1 MGVDHRLLKTS
12 ENFKGLDLRSSDIMR
27 NQEFSTD
34 MRNAAYRISGAINK
48 RKGFTHKRNSNFIK
62 GMTTFKNIGAN
73 GSIVDELIYV
83 ENNTIQKEVEFDMVG
98 YRSSNVTTSPISLQL
113 TRDAGTSTITAVDA
127 AGGSFFNQNYTSSDT
142 IQTFIDDFSFK
153 SDFID
158 GTPIIDFA
166 SMTTLSVYN
175 LASAITMDWDP
186 GATFDF
192 DEQAGDI
199 TVMIPIA
206 KVNTSAVQS
215 ILNEPNGTEKTD
227 MLRRL
232 LTIGGK
238 NSGFPPSVL
247 FSDDE
252 ARSNLST
259 TYSSGTHNFLAINMP
274 EFGNLYIGSSYNNDT
289 GGGSDPTAWEY
300 TPSTDYTT
308 WSLGEYFLFLIQ
320 SGSFTVDPKG
330 GGKQKST
337 FNISNLDS
345 TIKSGYNSLD
355 SDLTDV
361 TFPTFPSALDTS
373 TQVTKIASKNTSN
386 ISLQLRNDA
395 NQSVNQF
402 LSQSID
408 RLNVF
413 NTEISNN
420 ASTTFP
426 TKVTIG
432 SIQEQVGSNLSWT
445 SAQYEDVLTENVN
458 FAPLNN
464 LLYMSNGIDELL
476 KYDGDDVYRAGLP
489 NCDKDIATF
498 SFNTTSTD
506 YLHEVK
512 PGQVEYFT
520 LDDSVFD
527 NPNTVDET
535 LVGDRKYYLEFKNNG
550 GTAQFR
556 RKHGSI
562 TGNYGSFSSWS
573 DLSAYGSTSVLNG
586 NGFAVE
592 VTTDGSGYV
601 KNYYQIEAGTGFLG
615 EADNGTFPN
624 FIEIT
629 KAMFLYSTSN
639 NNSTLTYGRLDIV
652 EVSSKVREKT
662 YEYRFAYEYTDFKGN
677 IISSQPSD
685 PVKLVVGSGKSV
697 NIAFPATIA
706 ALSTFKTNG
715 LFNDEWESSTGT
727 TLGTSLTDSN
737 YPIDK
742 LHDENRMRILVY
754 RSKGYSPIAGEVVGQ
769 YYKIADLEY
778 EAGGSATTV
787 TDKYRDE
794 PSDPEAATQY
804 DPIINPFLAF
814 VEPIKRKDPP
824 PKGKYLS
831 VFKNCLVV
839 AGQNDNVNNVQYS
852 LPKNFTTGEIG
863 SEYFPDDD
871 NGIVV
876 ESPFGS
882 KITAIAALKDL
893 MFVFHRDSIF
903 TVSGNINQLELP
915 NVELLTKEG
924 GVGCTSQAS
933 IEEYRG
939 GLAFVSDTGIY
950 TVSNQGLS
958 ELSELIRPL
967 FLNSNFVKE
976 KAISFNWTSKNL
988 LLVCIPDYIIQGD
1001 SEYNVLEDT
1010 MSAYISSDSLIL
1022 AYDYFRQA
1030 WLRWDTLEFTNGI
1043 TESSDTVNFSRMTN
1057 TTNVL
1062 ASITDNGDADDYS
1075 DNGNA
1080 IKFVYETNWES
1091 LGDPTVPKKFLRIK
1105 VHSFD
1110 TDASFESPGFQ
1121 LEAGVQ
1127 NDYINANSGK
1137 IDFDFSKQAGGG
1149 WGNFRW
1155 GTDSWG
1161 SLPSQFLK
1169 SKLPTGKS
1177 RSLKIR
1183 FANNTNNE
1191 NILITN
1197 YELEIAAPYRAEIKE

>member
-1 MGVDHRLLKTS
+1 MFAS
-12 ENFKGLDLRSSDIMR
+12 ASSTTLTLNNLN
-27 NQEFSTD
+27 NQ
-34 MRNAAYRISGAINK
+34 
-48 RKGFTHKRNSNFIK
+48 
-62 GMTTFKNIGAN
+62 
-73 GSIVDELIYV
+73 
-83 ENNTIQKEVEFDMVG
+83 
-98 YRSSNVTTSPISLQL
+98 
-113 TRDAGTSTITAVDA
+113 
-127 AGGSFFNQNYTSSDT
+127 
-142 IQTFIDDFSFK
+142 IQT
-153 SDFID
+153 
-158 GTPIIDFA
+158 G
-166 SMTTLSVYN
+166 Y
-175 LASAITMDWDP
+175 
-186 GATFDF
+186 
-192 DEQAGDI
+192 
-199 TVMIPIA
+199 
-206 KVNTSAVQS
+206 
-215 ILNEPNGTEKTD
+215 
-227 MLRRL
+227 
-232 LTIGGK
+232 
-238 NSGFPPSVL
+238 
-247 FSDDE
+247 
-252 ARSNLST
+252 
-259 TYSSGTHNFLAINMP
+259 
-274 EFGNLYIGSSYNNDT
+274 GNLNS
-289 GGGSDPTAWEY
+289 
-300 TPSTDYTT
+300 
-308 WSLGEYFLFLIQ
+308 FL
-320 SGSFTVDPKG
+320 SG
-330 GGKQKST
+330 
-337 FNISNLDS
+337 N
-345 TIKSGYNSLD
+345 
-355 SDLTDV
+355 
-361 TFPTFPSALDTS
+361 FPTFPTDLSSGSTS
-373 TQVTKIASKNTSN
+373 IKFSSKNTST
-386 ISLQLRNDA
+386 ISLDVRNDS
-395 NQSVNQF
+395 NQVVSQF

-512 PGQVEYFT
+512 PSQVEFFTFEDIPLNPSSLEET
-520 LDDSVFD
+520 LDV
-527 NPNTVDET
+527 
-535 LVGDRKYYLEFKNNG
+535 DRKYMFKFNSNG
-550 GTAQFR
+550 FY
-556 RKHGSI
+556 RKEAAI
-562 TGNYGSFSSWS
+562 TGTYGSYSSLVAYAS
-573 DLSAYGSTSVLNG
+573 YGSTSSVSGTGL
-586 NGFAVE
+586 E
-592 VTTDGSGYV
+592 IELTTDSAGFVKNYHLISGGSGY
-601 KNYYQIEAGTGFLG
+601 QGDGT
-615 EADNGTFPN
+615 D

-629 KAMFLYSTSN
+629 KGLIEGASAF
-639 NNSTLTYGRLDIV
+639 NSVSYGRLDIIDI
-652 EVSSKVREKT
+652 SSKVREKT

-769 YYKIADLEY
+769 YYKIADLQY
-778 EAGGSATTV
+778 AAGGTEDPNNPGTMLPTTV

-967 FLNSNFVKE
+967 FLNSKFVKE

-1043 TESSDTVNFSRMTN
+1043 TESSHTVNFSRMTH

-1062 ASITDNGDADDYS
+1062 ANITDNGDADDYS

-1127 NDYINANSGK
+1127 NNYINANTGK

-1183 FANNTNNE
+1183 FANSVNNE
-1191 NILITN
+1191 NVLITN
-1197 YELEIAAPYRAEIKE
+1197 YELEIAAPYRSEIKE